1 MRPVLAPWNTLITQK
16 ITPEGGTPMP
26 RLARSRGL
34 SGLFAVSCLLPS
46 TLAFAGADL
55 GWDLSYQ
62 AAIQAMDAREFL
74 PYWLSEHPRRP
85 VHTKIQAYVGDTI
98 EGSVLIETPD
108 GYAGSPVATWFI
120 RTRNSAVACTFRR
133 KSMDKP
139 CEPLNPKKMD
149 QFIRELRGFVALPAP
164 KDPSRAAV
172 GKSHG
177 DQPAF
182 FFNYVGFLSIYQHGT
197 VLQRPI
203 AMVERLLPTPDAPPG
218 LDPRT
223 GRLDHAIA
231 RLVLADKALKKYQ
244 AEIEAWRRRSQLT
257 EAVRQGKLNEVTRLL
272 DQGVPL
278 SFEAWETPP
287 LLAVAAGQGQAA
299 MVKLLLKRG
308 AKINAMES
316 AALKAA
322 VHAKDMPMVTLLL
335 DRGAKATPP
344 KDDLNAYRYVNHWPL
359 GLAMQSGQFDMAKY
373 MISRGADIDLALGLA
388 VQTGQIEMAKQ
399 LIDEG
404 ADVNH
409 EPLLFVAADKQNLR
423 MVDFLLERGANPN
436 GMDRDHSTTP
446 LITLMRY
453 SGRLGGLPPEAEALQ
468 QIGMTE
474 VRLSLIARHLVAKG
488 ANVNLTTRS
497 CKTAYLEASDYHSTT
512 MTALL
517 LELGADPKAH
527 EACKAARMSEAR
539 KNPAKAGSSCAETS
553 VESRDHIASAGP
565 ICLRPR

>member
-1 MRPVLAPWNTLITQK
+1 
-16 ITPEGGTPMP
+16 MP
-26 RLARSRGL
+26 RFARSRGL

-46 TLAFAGADL
+46 TLVFAGADL

-62 AAIQAMDAREFL
+62 AAIQNQKMDAREFL
-74 PYWLSEHPRRP
+74 AYWISAHPTRP
-85 VHTKIQAYVGDTI
+85 VHTKMQAYVGDTI
-98 EGSVLIETPD
+98 ESSVLIETPD
-108 GYAGSPVATWFI
+108 SYAGSPMASWFI
-120 RTRNSAVACTFRR
+120 RTRNSAVTCTFHH
-133 KSMDKP
+133 KFMNKP
-139 CEPLNPKKMD
+139 CDPLDPKKMD
-149 QFIRELRGFVALPAP
+149 QFIRELRGFVALPPP

-177 DQPAF
+177 EQPAF

-203 AMVERLLPTPDAPPG
+203 AIEEKLHPTPDAPPG

-231 RLVLADKALKKYQ
+231 RLILDDKALKKLQ
-244 AEIEAWRRRSQLT
+244 AETEAWGQRIRLP
-257 EAVRQGKLNEVTRLL
+257 EAVRQRKLNEVTRLL
-272 DQGVPL
+272 DLGQPVN
-278 SFEAWETPP
+278 FEAWETPP
-287 LLAVAAGQGQAA
+287 LLTVAAGQGQAA

-308 AKINAMES
+308 AKINAMAS

-344 KDDLNAYRYVNHWPL
+344 KDDLNAYQYVNHWPL
-359 GLAMQSGQFDMAKY
+359 GLAMQSGQMDMAKY
-373 MISRGADIDLALGLA
+373 LISRGADIDLALSLA

-399 LIDEG
+399 LIDKG

-409 EPLLFVAADKQNLR
+409 EPLLSAAANNQNLR

-436 GMDRDHSTTP
+436 GLDRYQSTTP
-446 LITLMRY
+446 LITLMGY
-453 SGRLGGLPPEAEALQ
+453 SGRLGGLPQEAEALQ

-474 VRLSLIARHLVAKG
+474 VRLSLIARHLVAGG
-488 ANVNLTTRS
+488 ANVNLATKNCR
-497 CKTAYLEASDYHSTT
+497 TAYLEASDHHSTT

-517 LELGADPKAH
+517 LELGADPKVH
-527 EACKAARMSEAR
+527 EACEAERMSEAR
-539 KNPAKAGSSCAETS
+539 KNPAKAGSSCVQTS
-553 VESRDHIASAGP
+553 VESSNHIASAGP

>member
-1 MRPVLAPWNTLITQK
+1 
-16 ITPEGGTPMP
+16 MP
-26 RLARSRGL
+26 RFARSRGL

-55 GWDLSYQ
+55 CWDLSYQ
-62 AAIQAMDAREFL
+62 AAIQTMDAREFL
-74 PYWLSEHPRRP
+74 PYWVSEHPKRP
-85 VHTKIQAYVGDTI
+85 VHTKMQEYVGDTI
-98 EGSVLIETPD
+98 ESSVLIETPD
-108 GYAGSPVATWFI
+108 SHAGSPMATWFI
-120 RTRNSAVACTFRR
+120 RTRNSAVACTFHH
-133 KSMDKP
+133 KFMNKP
-139 CEPLNPKKMD
+139 CDPLDPKKMD
-149 QFIRELRGFVALPAP
+149 QFIRELRGFVALPPP

-177 DQPAF
+177 DQPPF

-203 AMVERLLPTPDAPPG
+203 AMAERFISAPDASPA
-218 LDPRT
+218 LDSRA
-223 GRLDHAIA
+223 GRLDRAVD
-231 RLVLADKALKKYQ
+231 RLVLDEKVFNKRQ
-244 AEIEAWRRRSQLT
+244 AEIEAWMRRSRLT
-257 EAVRQGKLNEVTRLL
+257 EAVRQGKLNDVTRLL
-272 DQGVPL
+272 DQGEPV
-278 SFEAWETPP
+278 SVSAWETPP
-287 LLAVAAGQGQAA
+287 LLAVAAGHGQAA

-344 KDDLNAYRYVNHWPL
+344 KDDLNAYQYVNHWPL
-359 GLAMQSGQFDMAKY
+359 GLAMRSGQFDMATY
-373 MISRGADIDLALGLA
+373 LFSRGADIDLALGLA
-388 VQTGQIEMAKQ
+388 VQTGQIEMAEQ
-399 LIDEG
+399 LIDKG

-409 EPLLFVAADKQNLR
+409 EPLLSLAATEQNLR
-423 MVDFLLERGANPN
+423 MVDFLLEHGANPN

-446 LITLMRY
+446 LITLMSY
-453 SGRLGGLPPEAEALQ
+453 SGRLGGLPQEAEALQ

-474 VRLSLIARHLVAKG
+474 VRLSLIARHLVAGG

-497 CKTAYLEASDYHSTT
+497 CKTAYLEASDYHSKT

-527 EACKAARMSEAR
+527 ETCEAERMSEAR

-553 VESRDHIASAGP
+553 VESSNHIASAGP